1 MNNQIKVMLSN
12 RHIHLS
18 KEMQELFF
26 GDKELTI
33 KSYLSADKKYF
44 AAEETV
50 TISGPKGSLENV
62 RILGPARKYT
72 QVELLKGDTYV
83 LGVKPPVRE
92 SGDLVDAVDLTVTCN
107 GKTVEIPKCA
117 ILAQRHIHMAADQME
132 ELGIKEKQ
140 LVSVK
145 VSGERGL
152 TFDQVL
158 VRVAVDGVTV
168 MHIDTEEGN
177 AADIGNGDFGEL
189 IV

>member
-12 RHIHLS
+12 HHIHLS

-26 GDKELTI
+26 GDKPLTI
-33 KSYLSADKKYF
+33 KSYLSADNKYY

-50 TISGPKGSLENV
+50 TVSGPKGSLENI
-62 RILGPARKYT
+62 RILGPSRKYT
-72 QVELLKGDTYV
+72 QVELLKGDSYV

-92 SGDLVDAVDLTVTCN
+92 SGDLGDAVDLTVTCN
-107 GKTVEIPKCA
+107 GKTVLVPKCG
-117 ILAQRHIHMAADQME
+117 ILAQRHIHMSGDQME
-132 ELGIKEKQ
+132 ELGIEEKQ

-158 VRVAVDGVTV
+158 VRRAKDDVTV
-168 MHIDTEEGN
+168 THIDTEEGN
-177 AADIGNGDFGEL
+177 AANIGNGDFVEL
-189 IV
+189 II